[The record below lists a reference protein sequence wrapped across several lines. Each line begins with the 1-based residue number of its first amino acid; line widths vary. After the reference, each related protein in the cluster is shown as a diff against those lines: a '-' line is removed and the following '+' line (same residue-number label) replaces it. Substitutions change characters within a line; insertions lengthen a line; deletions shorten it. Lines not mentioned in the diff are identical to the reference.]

1 MGFPVVIVAT
11 VGNEAEIALK
21 WEINCRLKMKY
32 FVKLQQGIRKKE
44 TNHLTN
50 NYPETILQP
59 TCTSTGNPAHQFH
72 VIVVNDIDSQAEY

>member
-32 FVKLQQGIRKKE
+32 FVKLQQGIRKKRDKPLDKQLSRD
-44 TNHLTN
+44 HLKYSN
-50 NYPETILQP
+50 QH
-59 TCTSTGNPAHQFH
+59 AHQQEILH
-72 VIVVNDIDSQAEY
+72 INSMS